1 MAAPDWLAYF
11 TAAKSALDII
21 KGIRAE
27 LPKSPEADKVQRKI
41 EDAEVALKISNAELA
56 KNLGFR
62 LCKCSFP
69 PEIMLLRSSERAY
82 FCPKCG
88 DRFPPLQPL
97 RNDDE
102 DDWIKARR

>member
-27 LPKSPEADKVQRKI
+27 LPKSPEADKVQQKI
-41 EDAEVALKISNAELA
+41 EDAEVALKLSNAEFA
-56 KNLGFR
+56 KNLGFI

-69 PEIMLLRSSERAY
+69 PEIMLFRASARAY
-82 FCPKCG
+82 FCPKCD
-88 DRFPPLQPL
+88 DRFPPLQPP
-97 RNDDE
+97 RDDEE